1 MKYLT
6 EFEYQK
12 NFIDRLRKERA
23 EDGQGKK
30 YKAVF
35 DVETQETISGFP
47 DVLAIR
53 NTGIPVFI
61 EMKINEKNRK
71 VMKFQPDQ
79 INFMK
84 KNRTLDIHV
93 CIYNNLNGK
102 EYSYTAEEILKRV
115 DRLEVTLDESFI
127 V

>member
-12 NFIDRLRKERA
+12 NFIDGLKKERT

-53 NTGIPVFI
+53 STGMPVFI

-93 CIYNNLNGK
+93 YIHNNLNGK
-102 EYSYTAEEILKRV
+102 EYSYTSEEILKRV